1 MSASIPRPL
10 KCVLV
15 AVLVLFRC
23 GSPAYSQKEDYL
35 SDDEIEQLREAQDP
49 PERIKLLVELLER
62 RLDNARSLK
71 DPDSAK
77 AQAPDVKTKKKKGGA
92 NDKEETAASEPQKKS
107 ETQPAKSFADWMG
120 EYLQCLEEVSANLEN
135 FSSVPLDP
143 KAYLKSL
150 NKLDESLQQN
160 AQWIGQLEAKLDQSE
175 KKVVEEI
182 SEVLQELSGDVKAA
196 IEKTEEQIN
205 LLKEAQKARSS
216 RKDR

>member
-1 MSASIPRPL
+1 MSASPRSL
-10 KCVLV
+10 KFVLA
-15 AVLVLFRC
+15 AVLVLFRFS
-23 GSPAYSQKEDYL
+23 SPAYSQKEDYL

-71 DPDSAK
+71 DPDSVK

-92 NDKEETAASEPQKKS
+92 NEKEETAASVPHRKT
-107 ETQPAKSFADWMG
+107 ETQPAKSFADWMD

-150 NKLDESLQQN
+150 NKLDESLHQN
-160 AQWIGQLEAKLDQSE
+160 AQWIGQLEAKLDPSE

-182 SEVLQELSGDVKAA
+182 SEVLQELSEDVKLA
-196 IEKTEEQIN
+196 IEKTEEQIH

-216 RKDR
+216 RRDR